1 MVARDLWSRPRSDWC
16 PVSSTDLC
24 AQVNISL
31 GCSDCQVGS
40 CATAEMDRVKTPML
54 LALGDGVLIL
64 NAKEILVHEKEHS
77 GVSEDAELVTAG
89 FSTV

>member
-1 MVARDLWSRPRSDWC
+1 MPCEQHRP
-16 PVSSTDLC
+16 VC

-31 GCSDCQVGS
+31 GCSNCQVGS
-40 CATAEMDRVKTPML
+40 RATAEMDRVKTPML

-64 NAKEILVHEKEHS
+64 NAKEILVHEKEHP
-77 GVSEDAELVTAG
+77 GVSEDAELVTVG

>member
-1 MVARDLWSRPRSDWC
+1 MQRLPGGITCHSRDGP
-16 PVSSTDLC
+16 
-24 AQVNISL
+24 
-31 GCSDCQVGS
+31 
-40 CATAEMDRVKTPML
+40 EMDRVKTPML

-64 NAKEILVHEKEHS
+64 NAKEILVHEKEYP